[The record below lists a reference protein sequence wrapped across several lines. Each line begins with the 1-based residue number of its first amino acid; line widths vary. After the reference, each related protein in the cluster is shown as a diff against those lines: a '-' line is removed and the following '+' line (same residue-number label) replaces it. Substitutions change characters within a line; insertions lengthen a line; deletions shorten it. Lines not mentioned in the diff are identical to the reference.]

1 MKQKLIIGFSLTML
15 VFAIFMI
22 ARDLFRQSSFT
33 TTTACCTDDFSDLKE
48 IDTTLTGFRKIKTIE
63 TGLSGLSGIAIT
75 DDLKIFAAGDR
86 LVASFDT
93 TGNRIGNFTT
103 DTVAGCIAVT
113 GNNLYLGFGP
123 KVVKF
128 DTSGNHL
135 ADFKSVNS
143 DGYITSIGLFEEYIY
158 AADAINKR
166 VISYSDDG
174 EILQEYGMKDS
185 IKGAPGLVIPSL
197 YFDIAF
203 DGFGGLWLANTG
215 RLHIENYSTSGY
227 MQLQWGKSSTNDEG
241 FSGCCNPAH
250 MAILPNG
257 CFVTYEKGIDKIK
270 LFDPTGTF
278 VCLVAG
284 AGSFRGDA
292 DFMLGNLNL
301 VKDIAAGP
309 DGRVYVLD
317 AYNNI
322 NIFIEKNT

>member
-22 ARDLFRQSSFT
+22 ARDLFRQSSLT

-63 TGLSGLSGIAIT
+63 TGLTGLSGITIN
-75 DDLKIFAAGDR
+75 DDLKIFVAGDR

-123 KVVKF
+123 TVVKF

-135 ADFKSVNS
+135 ADFKPVNS

-166 VISYSDDG
+166 VISYSDD
-174 EILQEYGMKDS
+174 
-185 IKGAPGLVIPSL
+185 VN
-197 YFDIAF
+197 IA
-203 DGFGGLWLANTG
+203 
-215 RLHIENYSTSGY
+215 E
-227 MQLQWGKSSTNDEG
+227 M
-241 FSGCCNPAH
+241 
-250 MAILPNG
+250 
-257 CFVTYEKGIDKIK
+257 V
-270 LFDPTGTF
+270 
-278 VCLVAG
+278 
-284 AGSFRGDA
+284 
-292 DFMLGNLNL
+292 
-301 VKDIAAGP
+301 
-309 DGRVYVLD
+309 
-317 AYNNI
+317 
-322 NIFIEKNT
+322 